1 MFWQLVYNAFA
12 VPALF
17 VGFHGA
23 RCCNRKIQEGI
34 EGRKQ
39 VFAELANQLQ
49 TGRQLEKTA
58 WFHFTSVGEFEQAK
72 PLIEAIY
79 AETRIVL
86 TFFSPSVA
94 PNVRSY
100 AYADAAVYLPL
111 DTPRNA
117 ERLIRLIEPA
127 FIVFSKFDIWPNLV
141 WKASKHGIPI
151 IVVAGTLHAQS
162 KRLAR
167 FAKSFFRSVHRHI
180 TLHCAIS
187 AGDAERFQ
195 QLCSP
200 TRNEERDYKPKIVVT
215 GDTRYE
221 QVYRRALAVQP
232 NTDFFPGQATLG
244 CGLQAH
250 IGTKRPILI
259 AGSTYAEDE
268 NALLAAYQILR
279 QDSPER
285 VPQLILVPHEPTP
298 ERITEIR
305 AKLDQWELTYLC
317 FSELDTDSN
326 LEKIDV
332 LIVDTVGIL
341 AKLYRL
347 ADIAFVGGSFH
358 GSVHNVMEP
367 AAMAKP
373 VIFGPTIHNAYEA
386 SLLLEKGA
394 AKIVHTPQQLAAALA
409 EWLNDEKARTTAG
422 HIGKHLIEENL
433 GAVERTLAHLREYV

>member
-17 VGFHGA
+17 VGFHSA
-23 RCCNRKIQEGI
+23 RCCNRKIREGI

-94 PNVRSY
+94 PNVQSY

-127 FIVFSKFDIWPNLV
+127 LIVFSKFDIWPNLV
-141 WKASKHGIPI
+141 WKAFKHGIPI

-167 FAKSFFRSVHRHI
+167 FAKPFFRSVHRHI

-187 AGDAERFQ
+187 EGDAERFQ

-200 TRNEERDYKPKIVVT
+200 TRNEEHDYKPKIVVT

-232 NTDFFPGQATLG
+232 ETQFFPGQATLG
-244 CGLQAH
+244 RCLQTH

-268 NALLAAYQILR
+268 NVLLAAYQILR

-305 AKLDQWELTYLC
+305 AKLDQRELTYLC

-326 LEKIDV
+326 LEEIDL
-332 LIVDTVGIL
+332 LIVDTVGLL

-358 GSVHNVMEP
+358 SSVHNVMEP

-394 AKIVHTPQQLAAALA
+394 AKVVHTPQQLATALT
-409 EWLNDEKARTTAG
+409 EWLNDEESRMTAG
-422 HIGKHLIEENL
+422 HIGKQLIEENL
-433 GAVERTLAHLREYV
+433 GAVERTLVHLREYV